1 VGAFAYLLLGFFL
14 YIDTHMEYMGCRQ
27 EVVLVG
33 EPNTGPRLGH
43 SAGSEISTYLSC
55 TFVLASCAMGL
66 LIWSMPLGDD
76 AGGGGGGA
84 KVSCAQQEATKLQL
98 LKAAD
103 AEGEGCGLLQEGP
116 ERESTAASLQ
126 ADAEMKRN
134 EPSPLSVLHVPN
146 GKPGRELL
154 CTTAGSC

>member
-1 VGAFAYLLLGFFL
+1 MSRLVGAFAYLLLGFFL

-27 EVVLVG
+27 DVILVG
-33 EPNTGPRLGH
+33 EANKGPRLGH

-76 AGGGGGGA
+76 EGGGGGGA

-103 AEGEGCGLLQEGP
+103 TEGEGCGLLQEGT
-116 ERESTAASLQ
+116 EGAAASLQ
-126 ADAEMKRN
+126 ADLAKR
-134 EPSPLSVLHVPN
+134 ESSPLSVLHLPN
-146 GKPGRELL
+146 GKPGSEHPPSH
-154 CTTAGSC
+154 GS

>member
-1 VGAFAYLLLGFFL
+1 MGAFAYLLLGFFL

-84 KVSCAQQEATKLQL
+84 KVSCAQQEATTSCSSSRPPTPRARAAACCRRGPRERAPRPPCRPT
-98 LKAAD
+98 LK
-103 AEGEGCGLLQEGP
+103 
-116 ERESTAASLQ
+116 
-126 ADAEMKRN
+126 
-134 EPSPLSVLHVPN
+134 
-146 GKPGRELL
+146 
-154 CTTAGSC
+154 